1 MSDNRTAA
9 HRPLTAVLHP
19 GTPDGTPD
27 STPDGTPDG
36 TPEGTPEGTP
46 DGASA
51 GGRAG
56 GADGV
61 RAGRG
66 RGGEPTLDLH
76 GLLDPVL
83 LEAALAHLAT
93 GPAAARTRPRIRR
106 HGPAHHTLY
115 LEGGYPLGALAD
127 LLSTP
132 HPQPGPEQASW
143 PHLPHYSEPTALQ
156 QHLLAD
162 IAAHPHHQ
170 VAQLTWRWHGPL
182 DTARFT
188 AAWQAVFDR
197 ESVLRT
203 AITPGPGPG
212 PRLAVHAHARPTIQR
227 HPPTAFTRQALADH
241 ERRHGFDPT
250 RPGLLRVAL
259 LDGAPQPPAAGHGPS
274 APTEVLLTY
283 HRALLDAWS
292 VRVLLRAFY
301 RAYLTGTLPG
311 GERRPDLRDYQ
322 RWLAGQ
328 DTRAAQDLWSTR
340 TRCAPPAP
348 APPPPAPTR
357 PAPPAARGPRA
368 ARPGRP
374 AARPAP
380 GPARQ
385 RTGRTRARLTRAEAA
400 RLTTWAAR
408 QGVGD
413 STVLHAVW
421 AMLLH
426 HIHHPGRRG
435 HIRFSVTH
443 PGRTIA
449 LEDITRIPGPFTT
462 ALPVSVDVDPATTVR
477 ALLHQLRDQH
487 LDTAAYEWLSPA
499 QIQQWTRQ
507 PAPATVLS
515 FEPQQRPGEDLAAR
529 LAAQGIRV
537 EDPEATAEPTA
548 HPLSVLARHDHLG
561 CLVLTAAH
569 DRRHLHDDQVAALL
583 AHTARLLRH
592 LPLTATRT
600 TTVTQVLSHL
610 TPTPRTPAPHAPR
623 ATGCLPRLAPAP
635 APAPRLELLR
645 PARHPRA
652 GTLCLITTPGTPH
665 HCHTGLPHHY
675 SGPEALTALHPG
687 TATLTQCLHAL
698 RAHTG
703 EHTELAL
710 AAYFGAGALAYDL
723 ARHLHTPAR
732 RPLVVLGAGCRPGT
746 ERPCRQAVADL
757 AQALSA
763 ALAARPPA

>member
-9 HRPLTAVLHP
+9 HRPLNAVLHP
-19 GTPDGTPD
+19 GTPAGTHTSQARP
-27 STPDGTPDG
+27 
-36 TPEGTPEGTP
+36 
-46 DGASA
+46 
-51 GGRAG
+51 
-56 GADGV
+56 
-61 RAGRG
+61 
-66 RGGEPTLDLH
+66 PTLDLH

-93 GPAAARTRPRIRR
+93 AAPGARTRPHIRR
-106 HGPAHHTLY
+106 HGPAHHTLS

-132 HPQPGPEQASW
+132 HPAPDRANW
-143 PHLPHYSEPTALQ
+143 PHLPQYSEPTALQ

-203 AITPGPGPG
+203 AIVPGPGLR
-212 PRLAVHAHARPTIQR
+212 PRLAVHAHARPAVQR
-227 HPPTAFTRQALADH
+227 HPHTALTRQALAEH

-250 RPGLLRVAL
+250 RPGLLRAAL
-259 LDGAPQPPAAGHGPS
+259 LDGAPQPPAAGHGPT

-322 RWLAGQ
+322 RWLTAQ
-328 DTRAAQDLWSTR
+328 DTRAAQDLWTTR
-340 TRCAPPAP
+340 TPPPAPSAPPAP
-348 APPPPAPTR
+348 GPALAR

-368 ARPGRP
+368 PGPGRRPARP
-374 AARPAP
+374 AA

-435 HIRFSVTH
+435 PVRFAITF

-449 LEDITRIPGPFTT
+449 LENITRIPGPFAT
-462 ALPVSVDVDPATTVR
+462 ALPLSVDLDPATTVR
-477 ALLHQLRDQH
+477 ALLHQIRDQN

-499 QIQQWTRQ
+499 QIQQWTQ
-507 PAPATVLS
+507 HPAPATVLT
-515 FEPQQRPGEDLAAR
+515 FEPQQRAGEDLAAR
-529 LAAQGIRV
+529 LAAHGIRV
-537 EDPEATAEPTA
+537 EEPEATAEPTA

-569 DRRHLHDDQVAALL
+569 DRRHLHDDQAAALL

-592 LPLTATRT
+592 LPLTATKN
-600 TTVTQVLSHL
+600 TTVAQVLAHL
-610 TPTPRTPAPHAPR
+610 SPAPRTPAPHGPR

-635 APAPRLELLR
+635 TPAPRLEALR
-645 PARHPRA
+645 PARHPDA
-652 GTLCLITTPGTPH
+652 ATLCLITTPGTPH
-665 HCHTGLPHHY
+665 HCHTDLLHHY
-675 SGPEALTALHPG
+675 SGPQALTALHPG

-703 EHTELAL
+703 EHPEVAL

-723 ARHLHTPAR
+723 ARHLRAPGR
-732 RPLVVLGAGCRPGT
+732 RPPLVVLGAGCRPGT
-746 ERPCRQAVADL
+746 ERPCEQAVGDL
-757 AQALSA
+757 AQALA
-763 ALAARPPA
+763 TALATRPPA